1 MNNRKLKEAGLL
13 TQKQLKFVNAWSGNA
28 RIAARDAG
36 YKNPESSAD
45 QLTSD
50 PVVLAALKRKQD
62 AMVEES
68 GRRLGAQIN
77 VCRADIINHLWEL
90 ARVSAKDTNGTIYG
104 QVRAT
109 QVLADIMC
117 MKVVRALDIPKE
129 LEGKTREDVDYFLI
143 HGVFPESCDSQ
154 SSPAGGSENVDV

>member
-13 TQKQLKFVNAWSGNA
+13 TGMRQKYVNAWSGDS
-28 RIAARDAG
+28 RCAAREAG
-36 YKNPESSAD
+36 YKNPDKSAD
-45 QLTSD
+45 QLSSD

-77 VCRADIINHLWEL
+77 VCRADIINHLWDL
-90 ARVSAKDTNGTIYG
+90 ARVSTKDTNGTIYG

-109 QVLADIMC
+109 QALADIMC
-117 MKVVRALDIPKE
+117 MKVVRTLDIPKE
-129 LEGKTREDVDYFLI
+129 LEGKTREDVDHFLMW
-143 HGVFPESCDSQ
+143 GVFPESCDSQ
-154 SSPAGGSENVDV
+154 SSPEGGSENDGV

>member
-13 TQKQLKFVNAWSGNA
+13 TEKQQKFVNAFSGNA
-28 RIAARDAG
+28 RIAAADAG
-36 YKNPESSAD
+36 YRNPESSAD

-50 PVVLAALKRKQD
+50 PAVLAALKRKQD
-62 AMVEES
+62 AMAEES

-77 VCRADIINHLWEL
+77 VCRADIINHLWDL
-90 ARVSAKDTNGTIYG
+90 SRIPVQDTNGTIYG

-117 MKVVRALDIPKE
+117 MKVVRTVDIPKE
-129 LEGKTREDVDYFLI
+129 LEGKTREDVDYFLLR
-143 HGVFPESCDSQ
+143 GFFPESCDSQ
-154 SSPAGGSENVDV
+154 STPADGSEK

>member
-13 TQKQLKFVNAWSGNA
+13 TEKQQKFVNAWSGNA
-28 RIAARDAG
+28 RIAAADAG
-36 YKNPESSAD
+36 YRNPESSAD

-68 GRRLGAQIN
+68 GRRLGTQIN
-77 VCRADIINHLWEL
+77 VCRADIINHLWDL
-90 ARVSAKDTNGTIYG
+90 ARVPAQDTNGTIYG

-109 QVLADIMC
+109 QALADIMC

-129 LEGKTREDVDYFLI
+129 LEGKTREDVDHFLLW
-143 HGVFPESCDSQ
+143 GVFPESRDPQ
-154 SSPAGGSENVDV
+154 SSSPEGSENVGV